1 MYFDSVIGNPPYEG
15 RGFLYTKILYTTWD
29 NSKRVSWLCPTTF
42 VDGVYKRN
50 ETFNAVIRTFEKN
63 LDKFEDVDPSGF
75 DMQVAQDSLGIFY
88 FSDNCTEPVDMNDL
102 CWRKYDS
109 PEKIKNI
116 YEKIKN
122 YCKENNLR
130 KKRLAPKKVIGTAPK
145 PDPNFVWNPD
155 KWYVGCS
162 WVRGTIGDWTW
173 ITLLGEKDL
182 PVKGG
187 GRESW
192 FHVWEFDNEEGAN
205 NFREY
210 LNNSDILKFSVHL
223 EKLNQTNNPNS
234 FSYYPMPKSFPW
246 KEEEL
251 IKDIGITEEELYLIK
266 SVLNKYPLPK
276 NNTKVS

>member
-1 MYFDSVIGNPPYEG
+1 MKFDNIIGNPPYEG
-15 RGFLYTKILYTTWD
+15 RGFLYTKILYATWN

-50 ETFNAVIRTFEKN
+50 ETFNSVIKTFEKN

-88 FSDNCTEPVDMNDL
+88 FSVNCTNPIDMNGL
-102 CWRKYDS
+102 CWRKYHN

-116 YEKIKN
+116 CEKIKN
-122 YCKENNLR
+122 YCKTNNLK
-130 KKRLAPKKVIGTAPK
+130 KKRLAPKKIIGTAPK
-145 PDPNFVWNPD
+145 PDPNFVWKPD
-155 KWYVGCS
+155 KWYLGCS

-187 GRESW
+187 GRDSW
-192 FHVWEFDNEEGAN
+192 FHVWEFDNEEGAD

-210 LNNSDILKFSVHL
+210 LNNSDILKFAIHL
-223 EKLNQTNNPNS
+223 EKNNQTNNPNS

-246 KEEEL
+246 KESEL
-251 IKDIGITEEELYLIK
+251 INDIGITEEELELIK
-266 SVLNKYPLPK
+266 CILSKYPLPK
-276 NNTKVS
+276 KSAKVS

>member
-15 RGFLYTKILYTTWD
+15 RGFLYTRILYTTWN
-29 NSKRVSWLCPTTF
+29 NSKSVSWLCPTTF

-88 FSDNCTEPVDMNDL
+88 FSDKCTRPVDMNNL
-102 CWRKYDS
+102 CWRKYDN

-122 YCKENNLR
+122 YCKVNNLR
-130 KKRLAPKKVIGTAPK
+130 KKRLAPKKIIGTAPK
-145 PDPNFVWNPD
+145 PDPNFVWNQD
-155 KWYVGCS
+155 KWYLGCS

-173 ITLLGEKDL
+173 VTLLGEKDL

-187 GRESW
+187 GRDSW
-192 FHVWEFDNEEGAN
+192 FHVWEFDNEEEAN
-205 NFREY
+205 WFREY

-223 EKLNQTNNPNS
+223 EKNNQTNNANDFS
-234 FSYYPMPKSFPW
+234 FFPTTNLPW
-246 KEEEL
+246 SEKNLQENIGLTDIEMSL
-251 IKDIGITEEELYLIK
+251 IKKTLEIY
-266 SVLNKYPLPK
+266 
-276 NNTKVS
+276 